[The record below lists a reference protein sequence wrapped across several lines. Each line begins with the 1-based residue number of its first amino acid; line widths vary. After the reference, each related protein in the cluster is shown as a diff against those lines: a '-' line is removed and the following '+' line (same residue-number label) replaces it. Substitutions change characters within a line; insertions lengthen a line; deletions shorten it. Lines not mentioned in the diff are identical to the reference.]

1 MDKVVFVQCE
11 CKDCKK
17 ASDRTQG
24 AQEIFLCNQ
33 FRRLV
38 SGNFFCK
45 HAEKR
50 EKEGEQY
57 V

>member
-1 MDKVVFVQCE
+1 MDKMVFVKCE

-17 ASDRTQG
+17 ASDRLEGTQK
-24 AQEIFLCNQ
+24 IFLCNQ

-45 HAEKR
+45 SAER
-50 EKEGEQY
+50 MEEENE
-57 V
+57 